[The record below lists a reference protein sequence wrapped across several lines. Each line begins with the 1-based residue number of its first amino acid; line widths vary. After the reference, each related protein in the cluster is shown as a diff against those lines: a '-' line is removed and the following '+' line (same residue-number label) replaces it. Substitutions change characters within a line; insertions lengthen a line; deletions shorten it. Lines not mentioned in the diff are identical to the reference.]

1 MKLIEFL
8 FIKIKNITLLSII
21 MILCLL
27 FLNFISNGFVVEK
40 ISVLQEKETINSS
53 FCNYEFHLIN
63 ETIVLNKFIFERGFG
78 RCVKEQ
84 LEEKNIKAKKIILKD
99 IYGGDVT
106 EARIFAKY
114 IRENQIPVLVKGFC
128 NSACVDVFLHS
139 PSRYICYDG
148 KLGIHAYKA
157 ENGSSSFFVDYYRK
171 LKQDAMLNAFDNTSI
186 NTDYIKELY
195 DKVSHEDIYNPLL
208 KELKENNLI
217 HKEIPCS

>member
-21 MILCLL
+21 MILCLF

-78 RCVKEQ
+78 RCIKEQ
-84 LEEKNIKAKKIILKD
+84 LEEKNIKAKKVILKD
-99 IYGGDVT
+99 VYGGDVT

-114 IRENQIPVLVKGFC
+114 IRENQIPVLIKGFC

-157 ENGSSSFFVDYYRK
+157 ESGSSSFFVDYYRK

-195 DKVSHEDIYNPLL
+195 DKVSHKELYNPPL